1 MKMKKLILIALAG
14 FISASAFAQNVDM
27 RRKITVSGT
36 AEKEVTPDIINV
48 SISLQEYFEGKKKI
62 NIEQL
67 QSTLEDAVKQAGIP
81 KADFTINNI
90 AGWNNQW
97 QKKKNPDFLES
108 RQYNIR
114 LHDLSR
120 IDQVLA
126 SLDPKGVQQTGIASY
141 DYSKMPE
148 IKQEMKIQA
157 LLAAKEKATYLLNSI
172 GEKLGRPIDINDSDN
187 SEIQQY
193 QPSYA
198 NRVVSREIR
207 IGETDIDI
215 KPIKLSFQ
223 VQVVFEITP

>member
-1 MKMKKLILIALAG
+1 MKKLILIALAG
-14 FISASAFAQNVDM
+14 FISASAFAQNVDL

-67 QSTLEDAVKQAGIP
+67 QAELEDAVKQAGIP

-90 AGWNNQW
+90 AGWNTQW
-97 QKKKNPDFLES
+97 LKKKNPDFLES

-114 LHDLSR
+114 LHDLSG

-187 SEIQQY
+187 SDILQY

-198 NRVVSREIR
+198 NRVVRREIG

>member
-1 MKMKKLILIALAG
+1 MKKLILIALAG
-14 FISASAFAQNVDM
+14 FISASAFAQNVDL

-67 QSTLEDAVKQAGIP
+67 QAELEDAVKQAGIP

-120 IDQVLA
+120 IDQVLG

>member
-14 FISASAFAQNVDM
+14 FISASAFAQNVDL

-67 QSTLEDAVKQAGIP
+67 QSALEDAVKQAGIP

>member
-1 MKMKKLILIALAG
+1 MKKLILIALAG
-14 FISASAFAQNVDM
+14 FISASAFAQNVDL

-67 QSTLEDAVKQAGIP
+67 QSALEDAVKQAGIP

>member
-1 MKMKKLILIALAG
+1 MKKLILIALAG
-14 FISASAFAQNVDM
+14 FISASAFAQNVDL

-187 SEIQQY
+187 SDILQY

>member
-1 MKMKKLILIALAG
+1 MKKLILIALAG
-14 FISASAFAQNVDM
+14 FISASAFAQNVDL

-67 QSTLEDAVKQAGIP
+67 QSALEDAVKQAGIP

-120 IDQVLA
+120 IDQVLG

>member
-1 MKMKKLILIALAG
+1 MKKLILIALAG
-14 FISASAFAQNVDM
+14 FISVSAFAQNIDL

-67 QSTLEDAVKQAGIP
+67 QAELEDAVKQAGIP

-90 AGWNNQW
+90 AGWNTQW
-97 QKKKNPDFLES
+97 LKKKNPDFLES

-114 LHDLSR
+114 LHDLSG

-187 SEIQQY
+187 SDILQY

-198 NRVVSREIR
+198 NRVVRREIG

>member
-1 MKMKKLILIALAG
+1 MKKLILIALAG
-14 FISASAFAQNVDM
+14 FISASAFAQNVDL

-67 QSTLEDAVKQAGIP
+67 QSALEDAVKQAGIP

-114 LHDLSR
+114 LHDLSG